1 MWKVIII
8 ISLVLG
14 AGIYSQSFGKNDEMV
29 TKEIVVQPGGTL
41 YQAVAD
47 NISANNNINKVVH
60 DIEAQ
65 YGITDSGTIQPY
77 TTFVVTVK
85 K

>member
-1 MWKVIII
+1 MWKAIAI
-8 ISLVLG
+8 ISLVLF
-14 AGIYSQSFGKNDEMV
+14 AGIYSSSFGKQDEMV

-41 YQAVAD
+41 YEAVAE
-47 NISANNNINKVVH
+47 NVSNKNNINEVIH
-60 DIEAQ
+60 DIKAQ
-65 YGITDSGTIQPY
+65 YGITDSATIQPY